1 MPSLTTRVVIIVA
14 WLVSTSW
21 LIYKDY
27 LPRILVGEPPD
38 WKSVTADQKSLK
50 PASWLIMVEDKP
62 GETRVVGR
70 ATNKNSKTA
79 DGSTTLASHVK
90 IDARGLFKNTPMAVA
105 ESTEFEFDSET
116 RISPQGLL
124 QQFRATVSVRDLGEK
139 PVLTIMGVPTPDQKI
154 EIRFQ
159 SSLSP
164 LLNFRQILPISSSN
178 MIRGGLEPV
187 DWLPG
192 LRVGQRW
199 NTMILQPLTAR
210 PEVVQ
215 SQVTSEGRI
224 FWNGNPTDV
233 MTVEH
238 KAGTYSAVSFVRRDG
253 LVIRQQLPSP
263 LVKLIL
269 DREPEETIR

>member
-1 MPSLTTRVVIIVA
+1 MPSLLTRIVIIAA

-38 WKSVTADQKSLK
+38 WKSLTADQKALL

-62 GETRVVGR
+62 GESRVVGR
-70 ATNKNSKTA
+70 ATNKNSKTS
-79 DGSTTLASHVK
+79 DGSTVLASSVK

-105 ESTEFEFDSET
+105 ESTEFQFESET

-124 QQFRATVSVRDLGEK
+124 QQFRAAVSVRDLGEK
-139 PVLTIMGVPTPDQKI
+139 PVLTIIGAPTQNQKI

-164 LLNFRQILPISSSN
+164 LLNFRQILPVSSTE

-199 NTMILQPLTAR
+199 NTTILQPMTAR
-210 PEVVQ
+210 PEQVQ
-215 SQVTSEGRI
+215 SEVMAESRI

-233 MTVEH
+233 MIVEH
-238 KAGTYSAVSFVRRDG
+238 RAGTYKAQSFVRRDG
-253 LVIRQQLPSP
+253 LVIRQQLPMP
-263 LVKLIL
+263 LVKMML
-269 DREPEETIR
+269 DREPDKSIR